1 MKSLVHS
8 FSSKAALLLI
18 SLALSYGTATTTQA
32 RDRNPLRP
40 GALKTGKLDCE
51 AELPKGYLKVYS
63 VSDEFNDGAYY
74 RYSSYAI
81 YSVAGRLFKT
91 VENSIADTEEI
102 IPWAVALPVGSYTIV
117 GYSARLGKVPVHF
130 VIKPGQRTIVD
141 LDLAEQEMYRT
152 SVLRRR
158 SCAEFKRLV
167 EPQSY

>member
-8 FSSKAALLLI
+8 LPSKAALLLI
-18 SLALSYGTATTTQA
+18 SLGLSSGAPTTTQA

-40 GALKTGKLDCE
+40 GALKIGKLEDE
-51 AELPKGYLKVYS
+51 IELPKGYLKVYS

-74 RYSSYAI
+74 RYSSYTI

-91 VENSIADTEEI
+91 VENSIANTEEI
-102 IPWAVALPVGSYTIV
+102 IPWAVELPVGAYTIV

-141 LDLAEQEMYRT
+141 LDLAEQEMSRQRFQVGDRV
-152 SVLRRR
+152 S
-158 SCAEFKRLV
+158 S
-167 EPQSY
+167 SSDS

>member
-18 SLALSYGTATTTQA
+18 SLALSYGAPTTTQA

-40 GALKTGKLDCE
+40 GALKIGNVDHHRT
-51 AELPKGYLKVYS
+51 ELPKGYLKVYS

-91 VENSIADTEEI
+91 VENSIANTEEI
-102 IPWAVALPVGSYTIV
+102 IPWAVELPVGSYTIV

-141 LDLAEQEMYRT
+141 LDLAEQEM
-152 SVLRRR
+152 SRRR
-158 SCAEFKRLV
+158 FQVGDRVS
-167 EPQSY
+167 SSSDS